1 MSLHQT
7 TFYSNE
13 LQMNTTAVVILPE
26 SKVGN
31 DVPLQAV
38 DHRLPVV
45 WLLHGL
51 FDDESMFLRYT
62 SIERYA
68 SDTGFAVVMP
78 RAERSFY
85 TDMAAGGRY
94 WHFITEELPQRMRF
108 FYPLSLDPHKNFVA
122 GASMGGYGA
131 YKWAFTHPDR
141 FAAVAALSGVMD
153 VTQFGQ
159 DNPNLVPDWSLI
171 FSQTDL
177 HETPADINYLATHL
191 PQNQLH
197 VLQTVGTEDFLYQMN
212 QAIRPVLATAFK
224 ERYTYL
230 EGPGNHDF
238 KFWDHQLPTIMD
250 WFKTILLNKEGTK

>member
-13 LQMNTTAVVILPE
+13 LQMNTTAIVILPE
-26 SKVGN
+26 AKVGN
-31 DVPLQAV
+31 DVPLQPA

-51 FDDESMFLRYT
+51 FDDETMFLRQT

-68 SDTGFAVVMP
+68 NDTGMAVVLP

-94 WHFITEELPQRMRF
+94 WHFITEELPKRMRF
-108 FYPLSLDPHKNFVA
+108 FYPLSPDPHENFVA

-131 YKWAFTHPDR
+131 FKWAFRHPDR

-159 DNPNLVPDWSLI
+159 DNPQLVPDWSLI
-171 FSQTDL
+171 FDQSDL
-177 HETPADINYLATHL
+177 HATPADIAYLAE
-191 PQNQLH
+191 H
-197 VLQTVGTEDFLYQMN
+197 VGSTDLKVFQTVGTSDFLYQMN
-212 QAIRPVLATAFK
+212 QAIRPVLRKAFNAN
-224 ERYTYL
+224 YTYV

-238 KFWDHQLPTIMD
+238 KFWDHQLPLVMD
-250 WFKTILLNKEGTK
+250 WFKTILAAKEGK

>member
-13 LQMNTTAVVILPE
+13 LQMNTTAIVILPE
-26 SKVGN
+26 AKVGN
-31 DVPLQAV
+31 DVPLQPA

-51 FDDESMFLRYT
+51 FDDETMFLRQT

-68 SDTGFAVVMP
+68 NDTGMAVVLP

-85 TDMAAGGRY
+85 TDMAAGAVTG
-94 WHFITEELPQRMRF
+94 TSLP
-108 FYPLSLDPHKNFVA
+108 KNCPSECVSSTRSPRSPRKLR
-122 GASMGGYGA
+122 GGCVDGGYGA
-131 YKWAFTHPDR
+131 FKWAFRHPDR

-159 DNPNLVPDWSLI
+159 DNPQLVPDWSLI
-171 FSQTDL
+171 FDQSDL
-177 HETPADINYLATHL
+177 HATPADIAYLAE
-191 PQNQLH
+191 H
-197 VLQTVGTEDFLYQMN
+197 VGSTDLKVFQTVGTSDFLYQMN
-212 QAIRPVLATAFK
+212 QAIRPVLRKAFNAN
-224 ERYTYL
+224 YTYV

-238 KFWDHQLPTIMD
+238 KFWDHQLPLVMD
-250 WFKTILLNKEGTK
+250 WFKTILAAKEGK